1 MYDHLTNG
9 STINLNDLRLKSEK
23 NMNWGCIK
31 MVMNDTEA
39 LTIILEMINPYR
51 EEKIL
56 LLVKVL
62 VLLNTW
68 LISIKNQQVW
78 KKSFWKNRY

>member
-1 MYDHLTNG
+1 
-9 STINLNDLRLKSEK
+9 
-23 NMNWGCIK
+23 

-51 EEKIL
+51 EEKLL